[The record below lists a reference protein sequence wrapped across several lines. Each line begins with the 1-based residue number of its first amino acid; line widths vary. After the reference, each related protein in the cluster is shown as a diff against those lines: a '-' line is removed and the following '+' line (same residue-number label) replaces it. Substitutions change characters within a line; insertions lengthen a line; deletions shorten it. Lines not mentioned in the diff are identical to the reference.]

1 MNSASTCLLFSADA
15 TWAERITRCLPA
27 TLPLRVFDTRR
38 LLENTLERKAA
49 QVLLVDLRGND
60 VIGLIQSIHTHWP
73 PTVIVAFGTPGSDP
87 FIAAEA
93 LGLYAVEDLDAERHH
108 MVAVVRRAL
117 AQLQVQQENH
127 ILRMELE
134 RTKQNA
140 AVAQTTAVVLDTDG
154 APAARHFPFSLHKC
168 KDLDAMLEELAQ
180 GVADILMVARV
191 GIFCRSRDSEI
202 YRLRAGLLC
211 LDDAKDFT
219 YDPGHPFVRWLEHHA
234 HMVYRPLLDH
244 VQPAEA
250 RLLLHQ
256 TLDVLGAEIII
267 PLHTRERLLG
277 WMFVGHRA
285 TGLPFERAQLE
296 RLLLIAEQV
305 STTLENAIL
314 YEELTIQKT
323 LAETLLQS
331 LPTGI
336 VAVDATGVVRWFNAA
351 AASILGLPAVEA
363 MQKPVEKL
371 GSRLADV
378 VRRSL
383 DGEVPPAS
391 PVQWTDPRSKKDI
404 AVFALRL
411 TDRDV
416 CLGTVALVQ
425 DMTAQIAF
433 KAKEEQVERSIF
445 WTELAASMA
454 HEIRNPLVAIKTFAH
469 LLPERYQ
476 EEDFRREFSFLVSSE
491 VDRLNNLVI
500 KLEEFAHPPQL
511 VFAAEDARKL
521 IVTSVDEVLPPP
533 KRSDLK
539 VELQLAPD
547 LPPLWC
553 DRRAFSESL
562 GFLLT
567 NAREA
572 LNHRNDGRIIITAQ
586 LAASMTVEPHVEISV
601 ADNGPGI
608 PPDIRERVF
617 SPFCTT
623 KPRGLGLGLPIV
635 KRAVVD
641 HKGHLNIETGE
652 KGTTVTMI
660 MPAATAERMRL
671 GMTGEAESSTAAGSA
686 A

>member
-1 MNSASTCLLFSADA
+1 MLA
-15 TWAERITRCLPA
+15 
-27 TLPLRVFDTRR
+27 
-38 LLENTLERKAA
+38 
-49 QVLLVDLRGND
+49 
-60 VIGLIQSIHTHWP
+60 LIQSIHARWP

-87 FIAAEA
+87 FIAAEE
-93 LGLYAVEDLDAERHH
+93 LGLYAVEDLDAERHRV
-108 MVAVVRRAL
+108 VAVIRRAL
-117 AQLQVQQENH
+117 AHLQLQQENH

-134 RTKQNA
+134 RAKQNA

-154 APAARHFPFSLHKC
+154 TSTGRHFPFSLHKC
-168 KDLDAMLEELAQ
+168 NDLDAMLEELAQ

-211 LDDAKDFT
+211 LDDAKEFT
-219 YDPGHPFVRWLEHHA
+219 YEPGHPLVRWLEHHA
-234 HMVYRPLLDH
+234 HIAYRPLLDH

-267 PLHTRERLLG
+267 PLHTRDRLLG

-323 LAETLLQS
+323 RAETLLQS
-331 LPTGI
+331 LPMGI
-336 VAVDATGVVRWFNAA
+336 VAVDAEGVVRWFSAA
-351 AASILGLPAVEA
+351 AASILGLPAAEA
-363 MQKPVEKL
+363 MQHPVEKL

-383 DGEVPPAS
+383 DGEMPPAS
-391 PVQWTDPRSKKDI
+391 PALWTDPRSKRNL

-411 TDRDV
+411 TDHDV
-416 CLGTVALVQ
+416 CLGAVALVQ
-425 DMTAQIAF
+425 DMTAQIAL

-454 HEIRNPLVAIKTFAH
+454 HEVRNPLVAIKTFAN

-476 EEDFRREFSFLVSSE
+476 DEDFRREFSFLVSSE
-491 VDRLNNLVI
+491 VDRLNNLVV
-500 KLEEFAHPPQL
+500 KLDEFAHPPQ
-511 VFAAEDARKL
+511 FAFAVEDVRKL
-521 IVTSVDEVLPPP
+521 IETTVDAVLPLPN
-533 KRSDLK
+533 RFGLK
-539 VELQLAPD
+539 VELQMAPD
-547 LPPLWC
+547 LPALWC

-586 LAASMTVEPHVEISV
+586 LAASMTVEPHIEISV

-608 PPDIRERVF
+608 APDIRERVF

-635 KRAVVD
+635 KRTVVD
-641 HKGHLNIETGE
+641 HKGHVNIETGE
-652 KGTTVTMI
+652 KGTTVTLI
-660 MPAATAERMRL
+660 LPAATAARARF
-671 GMTGEAESSTAAGSA
+671 GTTGEAESSTATGSA